1 MVRNA
6 EHGMKFHLLRWKPFG
21 APVMRLIENMD
32 NKEPISVVFS
42 RLQSLLCSDV
52 YQKNLA
58 FWHKAWNGVKQ
69 PYTQMPDL
77 SYLPSIPT
85 LLKADHAVR
94 VLDLGCGSGWLSI
107 YLAREGFAVTGVD
120 IADHALE
127 LAQMW
132 AKNEDLSIKFD
143 IADLADMK
151 YEENAFDGI
160 VANSIFEHLTYDLAL
175 GTMLTLQSILK
186 PGGIFIGCFDKVGTG
201 PGEYFKLED
210 GTQVYTDKG
219 RSGMM
224 LRCFSDDELKEFF
237 SAWQI
242 EKFETL
248 ESGSRFIVAKLPAA
262 V

>member
-1 MVRNA
+1 
-6 EHGMKFHLLRWKPFG
+6 
-21 APVMRLIENMD
+21 
-32 NKEPISVVFS
+32 
-42 RLQSLLCSDV
+42 
-52 YQKNLA
+52 
-58 FWHKAWNGVKQ
+58 
-69 PYTQMPDL
+69 MPDL
-77 SYLPSIPT
+77 SYLPSIPA
-85 LLKADHAVR
+85 LLKRSLAVN

-107 YLAREGFAVTGVD
+107 YLAREGFQVTGVD

-132 AKNEDLSIKFD
+132 AENENLSIKFD

-151 YEENAFDGI
+151 YPENSFDAI

-175 GTMLTLQSILK
+175 ATMVTLQNILK

-219 RSGMM
+219 RLGMM
-224 LRCFSDDELKEFF
+224 LRCFTDDELKEFF
-237 SAWQI
+237 SGWQI
-242 EKFETL
+242 EQFETL
-248 ESGSRFIVAKLPAA
+248 ESGSRFIVAKLPSA

>member
-1 MVRNA
+1 M
-6 EHGMKFHLLRWKPFG
+6 
-21 APVMRLIENMD
+21 
-32 NKEPISVVFS
+32 
-42 RLQSLLCSDV
+42 LQAD
-52 YQKNLA
+52 A
-58 FWHKAWNGVKQ
+58 AVK
-69 PYTQMPDL
+69 
-77 SYLPSIPT
+77 
-85 LLKADHAVR
+85 

-107 YLAREGFAVTGVD
+107 YLAREGFQVTGVD

-237 SAWQI
+237 NAWQI
-242 EKFETL
+242 EQFETL